1 MPLTRKQNV
10 LLAIVGVMVLGVGV
24 LLAPWVMIA
33 IGFGLEAWSKER
45 AHQAFA
51 PKSLVEAVQFDLA
64 TPAMVTSFLDKGEM
78 INQMVDMG
86 NGLKW
91 PLIHAAVNS
100 GNPEVVRLLLHKGAK
115 IEEAGLWT
123 CLRMGNERMARLLIE
138 EGAPLIGAQ
147 PDADLDVG
155 PEPIQA
161 ATMGHQA
168 WAVKLLLEKGADLRI
183 RNQRKDLLLHL
194 SLENES
200 MSGGPVSD
208 SLETTR
214 VLLAAHADVDLLGM
228 GDYTPL
234 AWAGQNGK
242 TDEAR
247 LLLAAGAKVDGPA
260 GIAVTPLALAVR
272 HCRPETAALLLSKGA
287 SRAAKTED
295 NLPLREGACYAG
307 YPEESDRRKIAEL
320 LR

>member
-1 MPLTRKQNV
+1 
-10 LLAIVGVMVLGVGV
+10 
-24 LLAPWVMIA
+24 
-33 IGFGLEAWSKER
+33 
-45 AHQAFA
+45 
-51 PKSLVEAVQFDLA
+51 
-64 TPAMVTSFLDKGEM
+64 
-78 INQMVDMG
+78 MG
-86 NGLKW
+86 T
-91 PLIHAAVNS
+91 AAAD
-100 GNPEVVRLLLHKGAK
+100 E
-115 IEEAGLWT
+115 
-123 CLRMGNERMARLLIE
+123 
-138 EGAPLIGAQ
+138 
-147 PDADLDVG
+147 DAL
-155 PEPIQA
+155 
-161 ATMGHQA
+161 M
-168 WAVKLLLEKGADLRI
+168 
-183 RNQRKDLLLHL
+183 
-194 SLENES
+194 
-200 MSGGPVSD
+200 
-208 SLETTR
+208 
-214 VLLAAHADVDLLGM
+214 AAHADVDLLGM